1 MNLVRSELL
10 KIRTTATWWVLAL
23 ITFVLW
29 ALTTLINWLQTD
41 SLVDMGAEATEGMP
55 ADQAEQLIAQTDP
68 ANIAAN
74 LYTSGQFFGLM
85 MVMLLGAIVVT
96 NEFFH
101 QTATTTFLTT
111 ARRTRVIG
119 AKLIAATLLGAAFW
133 LVTTVLNLIVGTLI
147 LSGYDIGTHLGT
159 GATWRAIALNALAY
173 GLWSVLGVG
182 AGVLIRSQIGA
193 TITLVM
199 VYLAGYFGASIF
211 FFAIGDRW
219 GEWVQE
225 LQVLV
230 PPVASQLMI
239 TGTELPGS
247 PPQWVGA
254 VVLVAYAV
262 VMGVIGTLLVRR
274 RDIS

>member
-1 MNLVRSELL
+1 MNLVRAELL
-10 KIRTTATWWVLAL
+10 KIRTIATWWVLGL

-29 ALTTLINWLQTD
+29 VLTTLANWAQTD
-41 SLVDMGAEATEGMP
+41 SLLSLGSETMDGLT
-55 ADQAEQLIAQTDP
+55 AEQKAQVVAQTDV

-111 ARRTRVIG
+111 ANRTAVIG
-119 AKLIAATLLGAAFW
+119 SKLIAATILGVVFW
-133 LVTTVLNLIVGTLI
+133 LVTTVFNLVVGSVL
-147 LSGYDIGTHLGT
+147 LSAYDVAPQLGE
-159 GATWRAIALNALAY
+159 GAIWRAVGLNALAY
-173 GLWSVLGVG
+173 AIWSVLGVG

-193 TITLVM
+193 TITLTM
-199 VYLAGYFGASIF
+199 VYLAGYFGAGIL
-211 FFAIGDRW
+211 FALIGNRF
-219 GEWVQE
+219 GEWFQN

-230 PPVASQLMI
+230 PPLASQLMI

-254 VVLVAYAV
+254 LVLIAYAV
-262 VMGVIGTLLVRR
+262 VTGLVGTLIVRR

>member
-29 ALTTLINWLQTD
+29 ALTALVNWLQTD
-41 SLVDMGAEATEGMP
+41 SMLNLATENLEGLT
-55 ADQAEQLIAQTDP
+55 AEQREQVVAQTDV

-74 LYTSGQFFGLM
+74 LYTNGQFFGLM
-85 MVMLLGAIVVT
+85 IVMLLGAIVVT

-111 ARRTRVIG
+111 AKRTEVIG
-119 AKLIAATLLGAAFW
+119 AKLIAATVLGVVFW
-133 LVTTVLNLIVGTLI
+133 LVSTLFNLAFGVLMLSAYDVG
-147 LSGYDIGTHLGT
+147 SQLGD
-159 GATWRAIALNALAY
+159 GAIWRAIALNGLGY

-193 TITLVM
+193 TITLTM
-199 VYLAGYFGASIF
+199 VYLAGYFGAGIF
-211 FFAIGDRW
+211 FLTIGNRW
-219 GEWVQE
+219 GAWVQE

-230 PPVASQLMI
+230 PPLASQLMT

-262 VMGVIGTLLVRR
+262 VTGIIGTLIVRR